1 METTEL
7 INELRAEIAAL
18 SLRVEQLEKQ
28 MAETQLLDFDAET
41 IDAAEAPEAAAPAPE
56 AVPAEEP
63 APEAEPAEEPAP
75 EAEPAEEPEAEPAE
89 AVEPS
94 VLEETAE
101 LAAEPAE
108 PAADAPAAEEP
119 EAAEAPAEA
128 PEAVLVEEPAA
139 EAPIWDLDISL
150 EGPGVNPLP
159 DLHSFQWMMDIP
171 GGEVANLISG
181 ISLNDRVLFIN
192 TLFMEDPKLF
202 QKTVTQLNAMASI
215 EDAVSF
221 LVNHFPEWNLSSEL
235 VYRFMMAVRRKLK

>member
-41 IDAAEAPEAAAPAPE
+41 IE
-56 AVPAEEP
+56 
-63 APEAEPAEEPAP
+63 
-75 EAEPAEEPEAEPAE
+75 
-89 AVEPS
+89 
-94 VLEETAE
+94 
-101 LAAEPAE
+101 
-108 PAADAPAAEEP
+108 AAEEP
-119 EAAEAPAEA
+119 KAVEPAEA

-150 EGPGVNPLP
+150 EGTGVNPLP

-192 TLFMEDPKLF
+192 TLFREDPKLF

-221 LVNHFPEWNLSSEL
+221 LVNHFPEWNLNSEL

>member
-28 MAETQLLDFDAET
+28 MAETQLLDFDAEEPEAEP
-41 IDAAEAPEAAAPAPE
+41 AAEDPAPEAVPAVEEPAPE
-56 AVPAEEP
+56 AVPAEL
-63 APEAEPAEEPAP
+63 A
-75 EAEPAEEPEAEPAE
+75 AEPAE

-94 VLEETAE
+94 VLEEP
-101 LAAEPAE
+101 AEPAE
-108 PAADAPAAEEP
+108 PA
-119 EAAEAPAEA
+119 EA
-128 PEAVLVEEPAA
+128 PAA

-192 TLFMEDPKLF
+192 TLFREDPKLF

-221 LVNHFPEWNLSSEL
+221 LVNHFPEWNLNSEL

>member
-41 IDAAEAPEAAAPAPE
+41 IEAA
-56 AVPAEEP
+56 VEP
-63 APEAEPAEEPAP
+63 KAEPAEEPAP
-75 EAEPAEEPEAEPAE
+75 EAVPAELAAEPAEAVPAE

-108 PAADAPAAEEP
+108 PAEPAADAPAAEEP
-119 EAAEAPAEA
+119 EAAEAPAA
-128 PEAVLVEEPAA
+128 EEPDAA
-139 EAPIWDLDISL
+139 EAPAEAPVWDLDISL

-192 TLFMEDPKLF
+192 TLFREDPKLF
-202 QKTVTQLNAMASI
+202 QKTVTQLNAMASL

>member
-41 IDAAEAPEAAAPAPE
+41 IE
-56 AVPAEEP
+56 
-63 APEAEPAEEPAP
+63 
-75 EAEPAEEPEAEPAE
+75 
-89 AVEPS
+89 
-94 VLEETAE
+94 
-101 LAAEPAE
+101 
-108 PAADAPAAEEP
+108 AAEEP

-128 PEAVLVEEPAA
+128 PEAVPAEKPAA

-192 TLFMEDPKLF
+192 TLFREDPKLF
-202 QKTVTQLNAMASI
+202 QKTVTQLNAMASL

>member
-41 IDAAEAPEAAAPAPE
+41 IEA
-56 AVPAEEP
+56 AEEP
-63 APEAEPAEEPAP
+63 KA
-75 EAEPAEEPEAEPAE
+75 
-89 AVEPS
+89 
-94 VLEETAE
+94 
-101 LAAEPAE
+101 AE

-139 EAPIWDLDISL
+139 EAPIWDLDIRL
-150 EGPGVNPLP
+150 EGTGVNPLP

-192 TLFMEDPKLF
+192 TLFREDPKLF
-202 QKTVTQLNAMASI
+202 QKTVTQLNAMGSL

-221 LVNHFPEWNLSSEL
+221 LVNHFPEWNLNSEL

>member
-41 IDAAEAPEAAAPAPE
+41 IKAAGEPKAVEPAPE
-56 AVPAEEP
+56 AVLDVLAAEPAE
-63 APEAEPAEEPAP
+63 APEAEPAAV
-75 EAEPAEEPEAEPAE
+75 PAE

-101 LAAEPAE
+101 QAAEPAE
-108 PAADAPAAEEP
+108 PAAEEP

-128 PEAVLVEEPAA
+128 PEAVLVEKPAA

-192 TLFMEDPKLF
+192 TLFREDPKLF

-221 LVNHFPEWNLSSEL
+221 LVNHFPEWNLNSEL

>member
-41 IDAAEAPEAAAPAPE
+41 IE
-56 AVPAEEP
+56 
-63 APEAEPAEEPAP
+63 
-75 EAEPAEEPEAEPAE
+75 
-89 AVEPS
+89 
-94 VLEETAE
+94 
-101 LAAEPAE
+101 
-108 PAADAPAAEEP
+108 AAEEP

-128 PEAVLVEEPAA
+128 PEAVLVEKPAA

-192 TLFMEDPKLF
+192 TLFREDPKLF
-202 QKTVTQLNAMASI
+202 QKTVTQLNAMASL

-221 LVNHFPEWNLSSEL
+221 LVNHFPEWNLNSEL

>member
-41 IDAAEAPEAAAPAPE
+41 IEAAEEPKAVEPAPE
-56 AVPAEEP
+56 AVLAEE
-63 APEAEPAEEPAP
+63 AV
-75 EAEPAEEPEAEPAE
+75 PAE

-94 VLEETAE
+94 VLAETDE
-101 LAAEPAE
+101 QDEPAEPTEAE

-128 PEAVLVEEPAA
+128 PEAVLVEKPAA
-139 EAPIWDLDISL
+139 EAPIWDLDIRL
-150 EGPGVNPLP
+150 EGTGVNPLP

-192 TLFMEDPKLF
+192 TLFREDPKLF

>member
-28 MAETQLLDFDAET
+28 MAETQLLDFDAEPIEPT
-41 IDAAEAPEAAAPAPE
+41 AEEPKAVEPAPE
-56 AVPAEEP
+56 AVLAAE
-63 APEAEPAEEPAP
+63 AV
-75 EAEPAEEPEAEPAE
+75 PAE

-119 EAAEAPAEA
+119 EVAEAPAEA

-139 EAPIWDLDISL
+139 DAPIWDLDIRL
-150 EGPGVNPLP
+150 EGTGVNPLP

-192 TLFMEDPKLF
+192 TLFREDPKLF
-202 QKTVTQLNAMASI
+202 QKTVTQLNAMASL

>member
-41 IDAAEAPEAAAPAPE
+41 IEAAEEPKAEPAEAPAPE

-63 APEAEPAEEPAP
+63 APEAVPAELA
-75 EAEPAEEPEAEPAE
+75 AEPAE

-94 VLEETAE
+94 VLEEP
-101 LAAEPAE
+101 AEPAE
-108 PAADAPAAEEP
+108 PA
-119 EAAEAPAEA
+119 EA
-128 PEAVLVEEPAA
+128 PAA

-150 EGPGVNPLP
+150 EGTGVNPLP

-192 TLFMEDPKLF
+192 TLFREDPKLF

>member
-41 IDAAEAPEAAAPAPE
+41 IEAAEEPKAVEPAPE
-56 AVPAEEP
+56 AVLAAE
-63 APEAEPAEEPAP
+63 AV
-75 EAEPAEEPEAEPAE
+75 PAE

-101 LAAEPAE
+101 PAE
-108 PAADAPAAEEP
+108 P
-119 EAAEAPAEA
+119 
-128 PEAVLVEEPAA
+128 A

-150 EGPGVNPLP
+150 EGPGGNPLP

-192 TLFMEDPKLF
+192 TLFREDPKLF
-202 QKTVTQLNAMASI
+202 QKTVTQLNAMGSL

-221 LVNHFPEWNLSSEL
+221 LVNHFPEWNLNSEL

>member
-41 IDAAEAPEAAAPAPE
+41 IEA
-56 AVPAEEP
+56 
-63 APEAEPAEEPAP
+63 
-75 EAEPAEEPEAEPAE
+75 AEEPEAVPVEELAPEAELAEEAAPEAVLAAEAVPAE

-94 VLEETAE
+94 VLEEPAE
-101 LAAEPAE
+101 LAAEPAEPAE

-119 EAAEAPAEA
+119 EAAEAPADA
-128 PEAVLVEEPAA
+128 PA

-192 TLFMEDPKLF
+192 TLFREDPKLF
-202 QKTVTQLNAMASI
+202 QKTVTQLNAMASL

>member
-28 MAETQLLDFDAET
+28 MAETQLLDFDAE
-41 IDAAEAPEAAAPAPE
+41 APEAEPAAEDPAPEAVPAVEEPAPE
-56 AVPAEEP
+56 AVPAEL
-63 APEAEPAEEPAP
+63 A
-75 EAEPAEEPEAEPAE
+75 AEPAE

-94 VLEETAE
+94 VLEEP
-101 LAAEPAE
+101 AEPAE
-108 PAADAPAAEEP
+108 PA
-119 EAAEAPAEA
+119 
-128 PEAVLVEEPAA
+128 EEPAA

-192 TLFMEDPKLF
+192 TLFREDPKLF
-202 QKTVTQLNAMASI
+202 QKTVTQLNAMASL

-221 LVNHFPEWNLSSEL
+221 LVNHFPEWNLNSEL

>member
-41 IDAAEAPEAAAPAPE
+41 IEAAEESEAAEPAPE
-56 AVPAEEP
+56 AVSDELAAEPAE
-63 APEAEPAEEPAP
+63 APEAEPAAV
-75 EAEPAEEPEAEPAE
+75 AAE

-94 VLEETAE
+94 VLN
-101 LAAEPAE
+101 EPAE
-108 PAADAPAAEEP
+108 P
-119 EAAEAPAEA
+119 
-128 PEAVLVEEPAA
+128 A

-159 DLHSFQWMMDIP
+159 DLHSFQWMIDIP

-192 TLFMEDPKLF
+192 TLFREDPKLF

-221 LVNHFPEWNLSSEL
+221 LVNHFPEWNLNSEL

>member
-28 MAETQLLDFDAET
+28 MAETQLLDFDAE
-41 IDAAEAPEAAAPAPE
+41 APEAEPA
-56 AVPAEEP
+56 AEEP
-63 APEAEPAEEPAP
+63 APEAVLAAEAV
-75 EAEPAEEPEAEPAE
+75 PAE

-108 PAADAPAAEEP
+108 PAAEEP

-139 EAPIWDLDISL
+139 EAPIWDLDIRL
-150 EGPGVNPLP
+150 EGTGVNPLP

-192 TLFMEDPKLF
+192 TLFREDPKLF

-221 LVNHFPEWNLSSEL
+221 LVNHFPEWNLNSEL

>member
-41 IDAAEAPEAAAPAPE
+41 IE
-56 AVPAEEP
+56 
-63 APEAEPAEEPAP
+63 
-75 EAEPAEEPEAEPAE
+75 
-89 AVEPS
+89 
-94 VLEETAE
+94 
-101 LAAEPAE
+101 
-108 PAADAPAAEEP
+108 AAEEP
-119 EAAEAPAEA
+119 KAAEPA

-150 EGPGVNPLP
+150 EGTGVNPLP

-192 TLFMEDPKLF
+192 TLFREDPKLF
-202 QKTVTQLNAMASI
+202 QKTVAQLNAMASL

>member
-41 IDAAEAPEAAAPAPE
+41 IEAAEEPEAAEPAPE
-56 AVPAEEP
+56 AV
-63 APEAEPAEEPAP
+63 
-75 EAEPAEEPEAEPAE
+75 
-89 AVEPS
+89 S
-94 VLEETAE
+94 DE

-139 EAPIWDLDISL
+139 EAPIWDLDIRL
-150 EGPGVNPLP
+150 EGTVVNPLP

-192 TLFMEDPKLF
+192 TLFREDPKLF
-202 QKTVTQLNAMASI
+202 QKTVTQLNAMASL

-221 LVNHFPEWNLSSEL
+221 LVNHFPEWNLNSEL

>member
-41 IDAAEAPEAAAPAPE
+41 IEAAEEPKAVEPAPE
-56 AVPAEEP
+56 AVLA
-63 APEAEPAEEPAP
+63 
-75 EAEPAEEPEAEPAE
+75 AE
-89 AVEPS
+89 AVS
-94 VLEETAE
+94 DE

-108 PAADAPAAEEP
+108 APEAELAAVPAEPAAVPAE
-119 EAAEAPAEA
+119 AEAPA
-128 PEAVLVEEPAA
+128 PEATPIEVPLLAEA

-150 EGPGVNPLP
+150 EGTGVNPLP

-192 TLFMEDPKLF
+192 TLFREDPKLF

-221 LVNHFPEWNLSSEL
+221 LVNHFPEWNLNSEL